1 MHRMAILVFPLLIV
15 LGCDRTVT
23 TAPDEASSTTAVS
36 DQAGPLFSSANGF
49 DRAGFVPFVSF
60 GHGCGFTPLGPPEF
74 VDGTMIMH
82 WSNHNIEVSREAMFA
97 GPATSTARGV
107 IDLATGQFLEFDI
120 SFVHEPTAV
129 NGTWEV
135 VQYDILLLDGTKAIK
150 AYLAG
155 VGTGEL
161 EGLGIEYMVVIN
173 AKASA
178 APPHIV
184 CEGGSP
190 SLSKGKIFQ
199 LD

>member
-1 MHRMAILVFPLLIV
+1 MRGFAFLVVPLLLTI
-15 LGCDRTVT
+15 GCDHTAP
-23 TAPDEASSTTAVS
+23 TAPDEASVTSAVFEG
-36 DQAGPLFSSANGF
+36 DGPQLASAKGL
-49 DRAGFVPFVSF
+49 DKAGFVPFVSLN
-60 GHGCGFTPLGPPEF
+60 HGCGFELLASEV
-74 VDGTMIMH
+74 VDGTLIMH

-107 IDLATGQFLEFDI
+107 IDLATGKWLEFEI

-129 NGTWEV
+129 DGTWEV
-135 VQYDILLLDGTKAIK
+135 VQYDILLIDDQKPIK

-155 VGTGEL
+155 IGTGDL

-173 AKASA
+173 AKAAA

-184 CEGGSP
+184 CEGGMAG
-190 SLSKGKIFQ
+190 LSKGKIFQ